1 MLLFALFGVIVLA
14 IIGPSPRGSDYEETR
29 AKKRVENLKALREE
43 ADKALTTYG
52 WTDKNKGVARI
63 PIERA
68 MELTVADLA
77 KQKPAPA
84 GPIATPE
91 ATEATASAP
100 ASPVPASPAPA
111 SLRNPAARSLWHL
124 RPCKPAILGFASG
137 SVITSRAGFTKPSPK
152 SMTVLDV
159 STSSTLL
166 RSMNPAGIPLKE
178 PSVSA
183 AAGDTGQL
191 ERALIDASTRVPV
204 LIFYTS
210 AVAWLILGTLLAGFV
225 SFKLHT
231 PDLLSDI
238 SFLTWGRVRPAHM
251 NVMVYGW
258 ASMAGMGTAIWL
270 MARLCRT
277 VLRYP
282 LLLVAGAGFWN
293 LGVFLGVGGILLG
306 DSTGYQWLEFPSY
319 AAIILFVAYTLVAS
333 WAVLMFRFRRGEQIY
348 ISQWYLLGAFLWF
361 PWLYAA
367 GQLML
372 FVVPVQG
379 VLQAAVGWW
388 YANNLLFLWFGAIGL
403 GTAYY
408 MIPKVIGRPV
418 YSYHLAAIGFWSYAL
433 FSSWTGMQ
441 RLVDGP
447 FPAWMVTASIAATI
461 LTIIPVAT
469 VGLNHHMT
477 MQGYFPLM
485 RYSPTLRFTVFGA
498 MSYTVFS
505 LIGVLISL
513 RSVARYVHFTEAS
526 IAYSHL
532 GLYAFFTMV
541 IFGSMY
547 YIVPRLIGREWR
559 YASLIKLHFWASAY
573 GVGLMTLM
581 LLAGGLTQGTSMENP
596 SLAFSESV
604 ESVLPYLR
612 GRSLAGVL
620 LTVSHFI
627 FAYHFGLM
635 LFGLGRKATVPT
647 FLNPVE
653 AEGAEVAH

>member
-1 MLLFALFGVIVLA
+1 
-14 IIGPSPRGSDYEETR
+14 
-29 AKKRVENLKALREE
+29 
-43 ADKALTTYG
+43 
-52 WTDKNKGVARI
+52 
-63 PIERA
+63 
-68 MELTVADLA
+68 
-77 KQKPAPA
+77 
-84 GPIATPE
+84 
-91 ATEATASAP
+91 
-100 ASPVPASPAPA
+100 
-111 SLRNPAARSLWHL
+111 
-124 RPCKPAILGFASG
+124 
-137 SVITSRAGFTKPSPK
+137 
-152 SMTVLDV
+152 
-159 STSSTLL
+159 
-166 RSMNPAGIPLKE
+166 MNPAGIPLKE

-183 AAGDTGQL
+183 AAGDTEQL

-319 AAIILFVAYTLVAS
+319 AAIILFVAYALVAS

-461 LTIIPVAT
+461 LTLIPVAT

-505 LIGVLISL
+505 LVGILISL
-513 RSVARYVHFTEAS
+513 RSVARYVNFTEAS

-532 GLYAFFTMV
+532 GLYGFFTMV

-559 YASLIKLHFWASAY
+559 YGSLIKLHFWASAY
-573 GVGLMTLM
+573 GIGLMTLM
-581 LLAGGLTQGTSMENP
+581 LLAGGFLQGASMENP

-612 GRSLAGVL
+612 GRSLAGIL

-635 LFGLGRKATVPT
+635 LFGLGRKSTVPT

-653 AEGAEVAH
+653 AEGAEAHI